1 MTAQVV
7 TEAGAGANAGEQ
19 NSLPHDAHGW
29 EAGQDQAILG
39 WPLLQNRPDL
49 SLSGQGHARRL
60 AARLMDLQLAAAD
73 SVGLATD
80 TDAIVNTQEWM
91 LYQLRLL
98 DDQIKQQPDRRG
110 DYSTRIGP

>member
-1 MTAQVV
+1 
-7 TEAGAGANAGEQ
+7 
-19 NSLPHDAHGW
+19 
-29 EAGQDQAILG
+29 
-39 WPLLQNRPDL
+39 
-49 SLSGQGHARRL
+49 
-60 AARLMDLQLAAAD
+60 MDLQLAAAD